1 MNTFFGLGGW
11 ELIMLVGMGIVVLVL
26 LVVGAAL
33 VKLAFFGPASRRDD
47 DESDDEDGDHDE
59 DYDDDGR

>member
-11 ELIMLVGMGIVVLVL
+11 ELIMLVAMGIVVLVL

-33 VKLAFFGPASRRDD
+33 VKLAFWGPASRRGNVED
-47 DESDDEDGDHDE
+47 DEEDEVE
-59 DYDDDGR
+59 DYDDE